1 MKNLKEN
8 SDLFQQKDIYNTAE
22 FRSYMKRQWEILF
35 LQNAKAEEASNMGL
49 NMYIWSVRNTAW
61 VLQSMYS
68 ASEELAMLIKRDTT
82 GSLFTPDEMQA
93 RSKISMLYET
103 LFHNLTLEYVGIREE
118 LKNRLSKDIEGE
130 QRMIVINN
138 LKEFLTDREKLDG
151 PGLAKLEK
159 NKSEAEL

>member
-68 ASEELAMLIKRDTT
+68 PRVKSLPCSLNEILLAAFLHLMKCKRDQKSLCYMKRSFTT
-82 GSLFTPDEMQA
+82 
-93 RSKISMLYET
+93 
-103 LFHNLTLEYVGIREE
+103 
-118 LKNRLSKDIEGE
+118 
-130 QRMIVINN
+130 
-138 LKEFLTDREKLDG
+138 
-151 PGLAKLEK
+151 
-159 NKSEAEL
+159 